1 MSFRELR
8 NFCEVMRSLGY
19 HRPVSVENFKTPNF
33 ELVADLLDWLLHRY
47 DPNVCIADDISTEQC
62 RVDFIK
68 DVTEKIYL
76 RTNLR
81 LNTKQLYRADGY
93 AVKEL
98 LKLAKMLYDAQLS
111 VDLNQGEI
119 KDDLV
124 HTKLHDLKTTR
135 SICSTIVD
143 AGAKLY
149 DLLTKEDDNR
159 TEREKALRFLDGISR
174 NLDSNSEHEQ
184 VEKALNNML
193 SQHHEKLDQ
202 MKQLS
207 EELAQDEKNLDIKI
221 KKKKHE
227 LERCNKRLS
236 SLTNV
241 RPAFM
246 DEYEKLE
253 YELERVYESYISRF
267 RNLDFLEH
275 ELDSLNKEEEEK
287 MEENERALKR
297 MQKRLR
303 EEEWRLLRG
312 EGNDERKAEGG
323 AGGTGGGGTGANTTG
338 GSNRGAMKVQGG
350 MKADDDGSDSEVSDD
365 SDPISLASS
374 NSAVSLGQSSEDIVD
389 ESEESN
395 ANNDSDNERP
405 QSRGDHDF

>member
-19 HRPVSVENFKTPNF
+19 HRPVSVENFRTPNF

-47 DPNVCIADDISTEQC
+47 DPNVCIHDDISTEQH
-62 RVDFIK
+62 RVEFIK

-81 LNTKQLYRADGY
+81 LNTRQLYRADGW

-98 LKLAKMLYDAQLS
+98 LKLAKMLYDAKKS
-111 VDLNQGEI
+111 VEFNTGDL
-119 KDDLV
+119 KDDFV
-124 HTKLHDLKTTR
+124 HAKLHDLKTTR

-143 AGAKLY
+143 AGVKLY
-149 DLLTKEDDNR
+149 DLLGKEDENR
-159 TEREKALRFLDGISR
+159 AEREKAIRFLNGISR

-184 VEKALNNML
+184 VERALNNML
-193 SQHHEKLDQ
+193 QQHQEKLDQ
-202 MKQLS
+202 MKQLT
-207 EELAQDEKNLDIKI
+207 EELVQDEKNLDTKI
-221 KKKKHE
+221 KKKKQE

-275 ELDSLNKEEEEK
+275 ELDCLNKEEEEK

-312 EGNDERKAEGG
+312 EGEERKDGQKSS
-323 AGGTGGGGTGANTTG
+323 GT
-338 GSNRGAMKVQGG
+338 KVQGS
-350 MKADDDGSDSEVSDD
+350 MNADDEVSDSEISDE

-374 NSAVSLGQSSEDIVD
+374 HSAVSVGQSSEDIVD
-389 ESEESN
+389 ESEESHN
-395 ANNDSDNERP
+395 EPESDHERS

>member
-1 MSFRELR
+1 
-8 NFCEVMRSLGY
+8 
-19 HRPVSVENFKTPNF
+19 
-33 ELVADLLDWLLHRY
+33 
-47 DPNVCIADDISTEQC
+47 
-62 RVDFIK
+62 VDFIK

-81 LNTKQLYRADGY
+81 LNTKQLYRADGW

-119 KDDLV
+119 KDDFV

-159 TEREKALRFLDGISR
+159 AEREKAIRFLDGISR
-174 NLDSNSEHEQ
+174 NLDSNSEHDQ

-193 SQHHEKLDQ
+193 STHQEKLDQ

-207 EELAQDEKNLDIKI
+207 EELGQDEKNLDTKI

-275 ELDSLNKEEEEK
+275 ELDCLNKEEEEK

-303 EEEWRLLRG
+303 DEEWRLLRG
-312 EGNDERKAEGG
+312 EGNDDRKAEGG
-323 AGGTGGGGTGANTTG
+323 AGGTGGGGTGN
-338 GSNRGAMKVQGG
+338 NRGAMKVQGG
-350 MKADDDGSDSEVSDD
+350 MKADDDLSDSEVSDD

-395 ANNDSDNERP
+395 VMHDSENERP